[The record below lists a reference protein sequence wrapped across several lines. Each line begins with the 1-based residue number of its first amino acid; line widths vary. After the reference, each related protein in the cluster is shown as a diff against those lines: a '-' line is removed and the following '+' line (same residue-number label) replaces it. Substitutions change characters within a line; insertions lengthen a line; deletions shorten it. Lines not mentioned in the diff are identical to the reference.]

1 MQEVT
6 AEILIERVWAYC
18 EKILS
23 GEIKACQKHK
33 WAVQRFF
40 KDVEALAD
48 SECPFYYDAE
58 AVLDFYEWAR
68 QFRHVEGILA
78 GEPIELTDFQLF
90 IAANVYG
97 FFKKENGARR
107 FRKVYIQLARKNAK
121 SQFLALMASYE
132 VFPTTEKHRVFI
144 AGWSREQSDE
154 VYQAILEQLQHAPIL
169 EGKYTSANGRVK
181 KYKTNSI
188 IQPLSRE
195 ARKLGD
201 GKNPSLGIVDE
212 YHAHETSEIYDV
224 LDSGMVARRSP
235 LMAIITTAG
244 FNMERPCF
252 KEYQYTSK
260 ILDPDA
266 DTENDDYFVMICELD
281 PDDDIKDES
290 NWIKANPIVATYP
303 EGMES
308 LRSALKVALEVPE
321 KMRSFLTKNMNRW
334 VDQKDNG
341 YMKMSKWRAC
351 SGEIPDLEN
360 MAVYLGLD
368 LSMTT
373 DLTSVGWVGVLDGIY
388 YVGQHSF
395 MPEGRAKEKMATD
408 KVPYDLWKEM
418 GYITYTPGD
427 AVDYQIVEKWI
438 IEFIYKHR
446 FRPQETAYDKWNAL
460 HLAQRLESKGH
471 TMVEL
476 PQRINHLSLPTKDF
490 RQKVYDGKVVH
501 EDDPVLNWAINNA
514 IMKIDPQENIMLDKA
529 KSPQRIDPAAAVIN
543 AYARAMYHETNQ
555 KVDLNTHFMSDN
567 FSF

>member
-6 AEILIERVWAYC
+6 AEILIERVWSYA
-18 EKILS
+18 EKIRS
-23 GEIKACQKHK
+23 GEIKASKKHR
-33 WAVQRFF
+33 WAVERFF
-40 KDVEALAD
+40 RDVERLAD
-48 SECPFYYDAE
+48 DDCPYYFDAE
-58 AVLDFYEWAR
+58 AVVDFYEWAR

-78 GEPIELTDFQLF
+78 GQPIELTDFQLF
-90 IAANVYG
+90 IAANIYG
-97 FFKKENGARR
+97 FYKKENGARR

-121 SQFLALMASYE
+121 SQFLALVASYE
-132 VFPTTEKHRVFI
+132 IFPTQEKHRVFI

-154 VYQAILEQLQHAPIL
+154 VYQAILEQLHHAPIL
-169 EGKYTSANGRVK
+169 KGKYSSANGRVK

-201 GKNPSLGIVDE
+201 GKNPSIGIVDE

-235 LMAIITTAG
+235 LMAVITTAG
-244 FNMERPCF
+244 FHMERPCF
-252 KEYQYTSK
+252 REYQYTSK
-260 ILDPDA
+260 ILDPDI

-281 PDDDIKDES
+281 PEDDIKDES

-308 LRSALKVALEVPE
+308 LRAALKVALEVPE

-341 YMKMSKWRAC
+341 YMNMTKWREC
-351 SGEIPDLEN
+351 SGEIPDLQG
-360 MAVYLGLD
+360 MSVYLGLD

-373 DLTSVGWVGVLDGIY
+373 DLTSVGYVAVQEGLY

-395 MPEGRAKEKMATD
+395 MPEARAKEKMATD

-418 GYITYTPGD
+418 GYITYTAGE
-427 AVDYQIVEKWI
+427 AVDYQRVEQWI
-438 IEFIYKHR
+438 IEFIHKHR
-446 FRPQETAYDKWNAL
+446 FRPQEIVYDKWNAL
-460 HLAQRLESKGH
+460 HLAQRLESKGL
-471 TMVEL
+471 TTVEM
-476 PQRINHLSLPTKDF
+476 PQRINHLSLPTKSF
-490 RQKVYDGKVVH
+490 RENVYEGKVIH
-501 EDDPVLNWAINNA
+501 SDDPVLTWAINNA
-514 IMKIDPQENIMLDKA
+514 ITKIDPQENIMLDKA
-529 KSPQRIDPAAAVIN
+529 KSKQRIDPIAAVIN
-543 AYARAMYHETNQ
+543 AYARAMYFGNSGR
-555 KVDLNTHFMSDN
+555 VDLNEHFGSGN

>member
-48 SECPFYYDAE
+48 PDCPFYYDAE

-201 GKNPSLGIVDE
+201 GKNPSLGIVDK
-212 YHAHETSEIYDV
+212 
-224 LDSGMVARRSP
+224 LFVA
-235 LMAIITTAG
+235 
-244 FNMERPCF
+244 
-252 KEYQYTSK
+252 
-260 ILDPDA
+260 
-266 DTENDDYFVMICELD
+266 
-281 PDDDIKDES
+281 
-290 NWIKANPIVATYP
+290 
-303 EGMES
+303 
-308 LRSALKVALEVPE
+308 
-321 KMRSFLTKNMNRW
+321 
-334 VDQKDNG
+334 
-341 YMKMSKWRAC
+341 
-351 SGEIPDLEN
+351 
-360 MAVYLGLD
+360 
-368 LSMTT
+368 
-373 DLTSVGWVGVLDGIY
+373 
-388 YVGQHSF
+388 
-395 MPEGRAKEKMATD
+395 
-408 KVPYDLWKEM
+408 
-418 GYITYTPGD
+418 
-427 AVDYQIVEKWI
+427 
-438 IEFIYKHR
+438 
-446 FRPQETAYDKWNAL
+446 
-460 HLAQRLESKGH
+460 
-471 TMVEL
+471 
-476 PQRINHLSLPTKDF
+476 
-490 RQKVYDGKVVH
+490 
-501 EDDPVLNWAINNA
+501 
-514 IMKIDPQENIMLDKA
+514 
-529 KSPQRIDPAAAVIN
+529 
-543 AYARAMYHETNQ
+543 
-555 KVDLNTHFMSDN
+555 
-567 FSF
+567 